1 MWCGVIVFMCTS
13 DSDVSQINMLSLMLD
28 TELKLSENTPYF
40 GGKMNKLEKCWRVFT
55 SGVHKPEDVVAGILQ

>member
-1 MWCGVIVFMCTS
+1 
-13 DSDVSQINMLSLMLD
+13 MLSLMLD